1 MTSIETPRLLLRPLS
16 PDDLEWLVALRG
28 NADVMRYIGSDGA
41 VPREKTVQRLERYL
55 HCWSEHGLGMF
66 GIRYR
71 EAGDAGD
78 AVGWAGLQPL
88 EQSGEI
94 EVGYAFG
101 KSEWGRGLATESA
114 KAVIAWGFR
123 ERGLDRI
130 VAVASPENTA
140 SRKVMDKLGM
150 RFEGIRYRYGQDC
163 AYYSL
168 SPSSFEAHVALA
180 SPEK

>member
-1 MTSIETPRLLLRPLS
+1 MPSLETQRLLLRPLTA
-16 PDDLEWLVALRG
+16 DDLDWLVELRG
-28 NADVMRYIGSDGA
+28 DSDVMRYIGTEGA
-41 VPREKTVQRLERYL
+41 LSREKTVQRLERYL
-55 HCWSEHGLGMF
+55 QCWSEHGLGMF

-71 EAGDAGD
+71 ERDE

-88 EQSGEI
+88 EQTGEI

-101 KSEWGRGLATESA
+101 KPEWGRGLATEA
-114 KAVIAWGFR
+114 AAAVLEWGFR

-140 SRKVMDKLGM
+140 SRRVMDKLGM
-150 RFEGIRYRYGQDC
+150 RFEGLRFRYGQDC

-168 SPSSFEAHVALA
+168 TPVAFDALRSRGVA
-180 SPEK
+180 PA